1 MTRIRAK
8 SSLEEDEVA
17 LGRIVGIFGLQGEV
31 RLLLHNRA
39 STWLQQL
46 RTVFLVSPDGDRF
59 EAEVQSRPGAGGRV
73 IGIIDGVED
82 REAAR
87 SWMEHELVVV
97 RTDLPDL
104 EEGEWYHHDILGASV
119 VTTEDVVLG
128 TVREIHTAGA
138 VDTWLV
144 CDAMKTY
151 YVPNVSDVVVSVDT
165 INRRVVVRFAGVS
178 SED

>member
-1 MTRIRAK
+1 MTRKRAK
-8 SSLEEDEVA
+8 ISLEEDEVA
-17 LGRIVGIFGLQGEV
+17 LGRVVGIFGLQGEV
-31 RLLLHNRA
+31 RLMLYNRE
-39 STWLQQL
+39 STWLAQL

-82 REAAR
+82 REEAR
-87 SWMEHELVVV
+87 AWMDHEIVVL
-97 RTDLPDL
+97 RADLPDP
-104 EEGEWYHHDILGASV
+104 EEGEWYHHDILGAAV
-119 VTTEDVVLG
+119 VTTEGAALG

-144 CDAMKTY
+144 RDGVKTY
-151 YVPNVSDVVVSVDT
+151 YVPNLSGVIVSVDT
-165 INRRVVVRFAGVS
+165 VDRRVVVRFDGVT